1 MALPLIY
8 PIVKSCFT
16 LANTSTSGTSTAFSI
31 PIADSYTFYLQV
43 ATAQTTCATVFLTS
57 IDQGTTYVAVPWK
70 FAGVTTVTGTFV
82 LNVASGL
89 GSGTDVSLPTGQGSF
104 VDATGTGTTALG
116 LRSVVDPRYM
126 KIAYT
131 LSGNSSWTLYCAAWP
146 RGATLGVD

>member
-1 MALPLIY
+1 MALSLNP
-8 PIVKSCFT
+8 PIIKSCFT

-43 ATAQTTCATVFLTS
+43 ATAQTSCATAFLTS

-89 GSGTDVSLPTGQGSF
+89 GNAGDVSLPTGTGAF
-104 VDATGTGTTALG
+104 VDATGTGTTALA

-146 RGATLGVD
+146 RGAQFGVD